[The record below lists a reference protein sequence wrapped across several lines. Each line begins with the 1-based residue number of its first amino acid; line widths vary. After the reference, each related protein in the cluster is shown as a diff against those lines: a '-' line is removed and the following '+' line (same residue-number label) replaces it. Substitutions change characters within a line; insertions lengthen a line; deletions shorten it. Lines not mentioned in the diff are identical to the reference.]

1 MESGSK
7 RQSMAAMNGIKQE
20 SINLVD
26 NSIME
31 LQESAIGIQDVQKH
45 ELASCFE
52 YIQQLSDFE
61 DEYAFW

>member
-7 RQSMAAMNGIKQE
+7 RQNMAAMNGIKQE

-31 LQESAIGIQDVQKH
+31 LQESAIGIQGVQKH
-45 ELASCFE
+45 ELA
-52 YIQQLSDFE
+52 
-61 DEYAFW
+61 